1 MCPSQKEPCHGGV
14 KITDNLIEAA
24 YTDEVVYARNTDGL
38 EFENNT
44 VYGSFE
50 NIRLTL
56 KNVKNASVR
65 GNITVKNG
73 GNEKS
78 SHRYGCVVYLPNLR
92 FCRGEGARCIR
103 KYIC

>member
-1 MCPSQKEPCHGGV
+1 MRIEPECVPESKGTVHGGV

-65 GNITVKNG
+65 GNKYNG
-73 GNEKS
+73 EEW
-78 SHRYGCVVYLPNLR
+78 RQ
-92 FCRGEGARCIR
+92 
-103 KYIC
+103 